1 MLFALII
8 FVLIIVA
15 LIWLGG
21 FYNRMK
27 TMQVHIKAS
36 IQEIGNQLKRQAEL
50 IPNLVEAVKGY
61 KEHEKG
67 VYDQLTQAREAI
79 SQAANQND
87 AGKIDESQKLLNK
100 VLGSIRVIVESN
112 PQLQTATLVN
122 KLLDELRDTSDKV
135 MYARRTLID
144 LSADYNTAITTIPGV
159 WLAPIFHFE
168 SAKGLETPA
177 GDFLKVDE
185 SETKTPKV
193 NL

>member
-8 FVLIIVA
+8 LFSSCCFNL
-15 LIWLGG
+15 LGG

-100 VLGSIRVIVESN
+100 VLAPLGLLWKQPSVANRHPKLINCLRTPRHLRTKSN
-112 PQLQTATLVN
+112 V
-122 KLLDELRDTSDKV
+122 
-135 MYARRTLID
+135 
-144 LSADYNTAITTIPGV
+144 
-159 WLAPIFHFE
+159 
-168 SAKGLETPA
+168 PA
-177 GDFLKVDE
+177 VL
-185 SETKTPKV
+185 
-193 NL
+193 